1 MSDVNYKCYHESVV
15 KDVVDVLTSL
25 KDFDEVKFLQNSEN
39 IGSKRSFKSTKN
51 KKIKTN

>member
-25 KDFDEVKFLQNSEN
+25 KDFDEV
-39 IGSKRSFKSTKN
+39 
-51 KKIKTN
+51 